1 MIWFEGPYFHKTAR
15 YIRKRAPKLYDRG
28 RAFRFRSVASVENC
42 IYQKEAKKSRENRG
56 GLAWKK
62 GRRFIERLWSF
73 RLIDPGTNESDESE
87 KVVIP
92 GKFRIPN

>member
-1 MIWFEGPYFHKTAR
+1 MVRRSIFSQDRKI

-28 RAFRFRSVASVENC
+28 RAFRFRSVASAENC
-42 IYQKEAKKSRENRG
+42 IYQKEAKNREKIEVG
-56 GLAWKK
+56 SHGKK

-73 RLIDPGTNESDESE
+73 RLIDSGTNESDESE